1 MVVFNQVVFHALG
14 HAAQHAQN
22 HLSALLLLG
31 VQRVKSVVNLVLRIL
46 SHAASVHKYGV
57 GIGFVLAHFVASHL
71 HHRSHH
77 LAIGHVHLA
86 AVGLN
91 I

>member
-1 MVVFNQVVFHALG
+1 MVLYQVVFHTFG
-14 HAAQHAQN
+14 HASQHTQN
-22 HLSALLLLG
+22 HLPTLLLFG
-31 VQRVKSVVNLVLRIL
+31 MQRVKSVINLVLSIL

-57 GIGFVLAHFVASHL
+57 GFGFVLAHLIASHL

-86 AVGLN
+86 AVGLD